1 MSKIFIYKVNYDINV
16 DTSLVN
22 VSFNNKK
29 GNSLIISFNAYLK
42 LKELLLDQYNIDMNK
57 LTIIKNEYGKPYFK
71 EVDIFFNISHS
82 EDYFIIGLANKEIGV
97 DIQKI
102 TNKSMPFLAKKMN
115 VDENDNLAIIKK
127 FSMLEAYYKK
137 IGTGIFPSQL
147 SDDININYQAVLS
160 NDTNQYVISV
170 SCDDK
175 CEVYNCSNLK

>member
-71 EVDIFFNISHS
+71 DLDIFFNISHS

-137 IGTGIFPSQL
+137 IPKHILDFCLAKIPLKQQEL
-147 SDDININYQAVLS
+147 
-160 NDTNQYVISV
+160 ISLF
-170 SCDDK
+170 SAK
-175 CEVYNCSNLK
+175 IHNK